1 MLLLLHQAKLKTEE
15 EEIQSHVFPSNS
27 QKVMT
32 HPEQLNKSFFDVKG
46 YMTIYSLQHVCFYSA
61 AWIYRQTS
69 QYTPD
74 IREFQNKHLC
84 DRRRLAS
91 LQEAQSLHA
100 KNESYLNFFSD
111 SRSLKILQVKCSS

>member
-46 YMTIYSLQHVCFYSA
+46 YMTIYSLQHVCFYVV
-61 AWIYRQTS
+61 QH
-69 QYTPD
+69 
-74 IREFQNKHLC
+74 EFTVKHLNT
-84 DRRRLAS
+84 RLT
-91 LQEAQSLHA
+91 L
-100 KNESYLNFFSD
+100 ESFKTNINVTND
-111 SRSLKILQVKCSS
+111 V

>member
-74 IREFQNKHLC
+74 IREFQNKHKC
-84 DRRRLAS
+84 DKRRLAS
-91 LQEAQSLHA
+91 LQETQSLHA